1 MSAEKQP
8 ITAEDLYRITLVED
22 PHISPDGRW
31 IAYVQVTVDKLDNG
45 YKRNIWLASTEGESP
60 FQLTRSGKDSQPRWS
75 PDGKFLA
82 FTSSRDEKPQI
93 YLLPITAHG
102 GEPRALTSLPNGA
115 NNPAWSAD
123 STQIA
128 FLSGMNAEARA
139 REDKDI
145 EDPKPQDKLEGKH
158 RKERKDLEESKRW
171 DPRVVERIPYRSGT
185 SYLTD
190 NFTQVYV
197 ISVAEDL
204 PKEEAKPRRLTNV
217 NADHNPPQWSP
228 DGQYILT
235 ARMSDPNT
243 DEPWRWSV
251 LFRIHVA
258 DGEHEQLTDNDFSS
272 FAPLVSP
279 DGQWIAFGRL
289 PREQL
294 SERYNRLAI
303 MPFSGREIRDLSLP
317 LDRDVAD
324 IKWSPDSQAALFTVW
339 NEGHVELYRANLDGS
354 GIDTLIAKAMDVESF
369 DVHAEAGIAF
379 VGSTVADPSEL
390 YWQDSSIDEPAQL
403 TTVNQK
409 FLESVTVGPYHEIRW
424 QSPSS
429 TEIQGWY
436 MLPVG
441 YEEGKLYPLALNIH
455 GGPHVMW
462 GPTFKS
468 QWHEWQFQ
476 AARGYIVFFC
486 NPRGSDGYGEAFQ
499 MALHAAWGPV
509 AMDDIMAGVDAIMA
523 KGFVDSKRL
532 AITGGSYG
540 GFMTTWIT
548 SHTDRFVTAAS
559 LRGVYNMLSF
569 SGTTDIVSFTSNEM
583 GVEPWEDPTFLWEN
597 SPLAHAH
604 KIKTPMLL
612 MHSENDFRVP
622 ISEGEQMYT
631 YIRRTGGKVKLVR
644 FPREG
649 HELTRTG
656 EPEHRVSSLL
666 HIINWFDEYCY
677 PEKFQQAQE

>member
-8 ITAEDLYRITLVED
+8 ITAEDLYRITLIED
-22 PHISPDGRW
+22 PRISPDGRW

-45 YKRNIWLASTEGESP
+45 YKRNIWLASTEGDSP

-93 YLLPITAHG
+93 YLLPITAPG

-115 NNPAWSAD
+115 NSPAWSAD

-139 REDKDI
+139 REDKNI

-171 DPRVVERIPYRSGT
+171 DPRIVERIPYRSGT

-197 ISVAEDL
+197 TPVAEGL

-235 ARMSDPNT
+235 ARMSDPTT

-251 LFRIHVA
+251 LFRIHIA

-289 PREQL
+289 PRERL
-294 SERYNRLAI
+294 SERYNRLAV
-303 MPFSGREIRDLSLP
+303 MPFAGGETLDLSLP
-317 LDRDVAD
+317 LDRDLAD
-324 IKWSPDSQAALFTVW
+324 MKWSPDSQSLLFTVW
-339 NEGHVELYRANLDGS
+339 NEGHVELYRANLSG
-354 GIDTLIAKAMDVESF
+354 GIDTLIAKPMDVETF
-369 DVHAEAGIAF
+369 DIHPEAGIAF
-379 VGSTVADPSEL
+379 VGSTEADPSEL

-403 TTVNQK
+403 TSVNQK
-409 FLESVTVGPYHEIRW
+409 FLESVTVQPYHEIRW
-424 QSPSS
+424 QAPSG

-441 YEEGKLYPLALNIH
+441 YEEGKQYPLALNIH

-476 AARGYIVFFC
+476 AARGYVVFFC

-499 MALHAAWGPV
+499 MALHGAWGPV
-509 AMDDIMAGVDAIMA
+509 AMEDIMSGVDAIIA

-548 SHTDRFVTAAS
+548 SHTDRFITAAS

-656 EPEHRVSSLL
+656 EPEHRVSSLM
-666 HIINWFDEYCY
+666 HIINWFDEYSY
-677 PEKFQQAQE
+677 PEKSQQKQE